1 MNSYVRASN
10 QGDGN
15 PLHSISITLLPVCQH
30 MEHFYLQDVGKTNQ
44 LLPKFFDMLPTA
56 EAMVAKIYQ
65 RNCGPTAGL
74 LQTQ

>member
-15 PLHSISITLLPVCQH
+15 PLH